1 MAAKDPLFV
10 VGAAGAGQTSPT
22 EARLAL
28 GGLVAP
34 GSGGVAVRAG
44 VFRGPGNPGLVT
56 GTGSMAYSVAA
67 GQFVAQRSAATLG
80 AYLGANDGSTTV
92 ATTAAP
98 GTVGQSRWDL
108 IWIRFPDAEQ
118 GDANSAATFGV
129 TQGTASGSPSK
140 PTGSVPDGAL
150 ILAEALV
157 PQGTTQTSS
166 LTITQVAP
174 WTVAAGATVP
184 VRSQAERD
192 AITSYA
198 GARAFRIDTGRT
210 EEHDGSTWRVVTD
223 PGSWRSYTPTWTAG
237 TTNPTIGNGS
247 ISGSYTVI
255 GRTVKF
261 RVNTNWGSS
270 TSNGVGSYRW
280 SPPLPIANISD
291 LIGEPVGQATVYDTS
306 AGTRYTRAAYITSA
320 GISLI
325 DAAGSIVGASNPVA
339 WANGDGMTI
348 YGFYET
354 T

>member
-67 GQFVAQRSAATLG
+67 GQFAAQRSAATLG

-184 VRSQAERD
+184 VRSQTERD

-210 EEHDGSTWRVVTD
+210 EEHDGSGWRVVTD
-223 PGSWRSYTPTWTAG
+223 PGAWRSFTPTWTAG
-237 TTNPTIGNGS
+237 TTNPTLGNGTLA
-247 ISGSYTVI
+247 GRYTVI
-255 GRTVKF
+255 GRTVHF
-261 RVNTNWGSS
+261 RVELTFGS
-270 TSNGVGSYRW
+270 TTTVGVGSYRW
-280 SPPLPIANISD
+280 APPLPLANILGGAS
-291 LIGEPVGQATVYDTS
+291 EPVGQATLQDTS
-306 AGTRYTRAAYITSA
+306 ASTRYARTAYVSAA
-320 GISLI
+320 GISLTAEDGTI
-325 DAAGSIVGASNPVA
+325 AGHANPAA
-339 WANGDGMTI
+339 WANGDTICI
-348 YGFYET
+348 YGTYET